1 MGLHLLLVLERLV
14 ADGALVALGAVV
26 LDAMQFQHMIVAKVP
41 EADVTVVGL
50 LARVRSR
57 VHLELLG
64 AGETF
69 AASRLRALVRLL
81 AGVRAHMDHQL
92 AGLDECL
99 LAHGALV
106 WPLAGVNAHVAVQLP
121 GVFECPSTD
130 VTLVRTLLRVD
141 APVHLEVLLHAE
153 QLVAEL
159 ALEWPFTS
167 VGAVVADLKAKEIYY
182 LLISLIWWSKYFKS
196 LFS

>member
-41 EADVTVVGL
+41 EADVAVVGL

-121 GVFECPSTD
+121 GVFECPSAD
-130 VTLVRTLLRVD
+130 VALVRTLLRVD

-167 VGAVVADLKAKEIYY
+167 VGAVVADLKAKQIYY
-182 LLISLIWWSKYFKS
+182 LLIYFKS